1 MQLNKEYF
9 HFIFAL
15 FCLVFPSGRRR
26 KGEYSRR
33 RNVYINF
40 SGKHINKHSFK
51 WFYLHTFVSNDSYRM
66 TWQIFCRMFINNC
79 FSSSYVA
86 LDIQICC
93 NEWDEGCKFP
103 LFSPPVIFVQLS
115 SLPTDCCCSTG
126 FNHHNHL
133 LKLQEQCWVLLLSDD
148 LQPKLRQFIPSQ
160 AVMKPDICCSE
171 I

>member
-1 MQLNKEYF
+1 MLPIQKCRSDEAGKKVSVWVLSTESIIISSSFLCSDIPHFKTSHQFSSTLNFSCININAIPMPICKYVYNISNLQNTPCFMQLNKKYF

-79 FSSSYVA
+79 FSSSCAA
-86 LDIQICC
+86 LDI
-93 NEWDEGCKFP
+93 
-103 LFSPPVIFVQLS
+103 
-115 SLPTDCCCSTG
+115 
-126 FNHHNHL
+126 
-133 LKLQEQCWVLLLSDD
+133 
-148 LQPKLRQFIPSQ
+148 
-160 AVMKPDICCSE
+160 
-171 I
+171 